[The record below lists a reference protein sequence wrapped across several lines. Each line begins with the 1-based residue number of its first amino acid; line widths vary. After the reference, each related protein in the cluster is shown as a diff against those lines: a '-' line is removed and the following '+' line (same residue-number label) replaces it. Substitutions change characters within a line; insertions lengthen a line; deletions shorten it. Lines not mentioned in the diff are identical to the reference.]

1 MKFLEIKMF
10 NTYQDILQE
19 VFFRIGNYLENLGPI
34 NIFVKLLSPS
44 NKFVFFS
51 DKDMSKMDIVLTYNR
66 SSLKKHILRLA
77 AWRGSL
83 EM

>member
-1 MKFLEIKMF
+1 MF

-51 DKDMSKMDIVLTYNR
+51 DKDMWKMDIVLTYKNDIGGR
-66 SSLKKHILRLA
+66 
-77 AWRGSL
+77 
-83 EM
+83 